1 MIIKYLNKI
10 PKQNVKNIIFD
21 WGGVII
27 NINYQASIDAFNQ
40 LGNLKFENYY
50 TQATQQHLFDLF
62 ETGKISEAEFLSEIK
77 NEFGNGLS
85 DENIVGAWCAM
96 LKDIPRNRIET
107 LKRLGK
113 KYRIFLLSNTNSIH
127 ERIIV
132 KRLNHELGFEFFSLF
147 EKVYLSHRVGMR
159 KPNAN
164 IFEHVLKENNLDCSE
179 TLFIDDSEQHVVGA
193 SKVGISSF
201 HLQPEMDI
209 ADIFANW

>member
-10 PKQNVKNIIFD
+10 PAQQIKNIIFD

-27 NINYQASIDAFNQ
+27 NIDYQATIDAFNQ
-40 LGNLKFENYY
+40 LGNLKFEEYY

-62 ETGKISEAEFLSEIK
+62 ETGKISEAEFLSKIK

-85 DENIVGAWCAM
+85 NENIVRAWCAM
-96 LKDIPRNRIET
+96 LKDIPRARIET

-113 KYRIFLLSNTNSIH
+113 TFRIFLLSNTNSIH

-132 KRLNHELGFEFFSLF
+132 QRLNHNLGFEFFSLF
-147 EKVYLSHRVGMR
+147 EKVYLSHRLGMR
-159 KPNAN
+159 KPNAP
-164 IFEHVLKENNLDCSE
+164 IFEHVLKENNLDSSE

-193 SKVGISSF
+193 SKVGIPSF

-209 ADIFANW
+209 TDIFANW